1 MLIIKLAIVNNRR
14 MDFYSK
20 FQGHEAA
27 AVQIQEQRV
36 CCGILVH
43 VVERARISGRN
54 SACRGWFDVGCCR
67 STYYHR
73 LCGLSLLQSEESQI
87 RHYGVKAFRGTLPK
101 AMQHLENDQ
110 SFLRDA
116 LLCGRV
122 IVAVV
127 DDVIR
132 YCLGP
137 PWYNNSSMRTFLPES
152 GVTFVRNFYPDST
165 PTSTF
170 YPCSLNLCKSLFA
183 SNCPIQS

>member
-1 MLIIKLAIVNNRR
+1 

-36 CCGILVH
+36 RSGILVH

-73 LCGLSLLQSEESQI
+73 LCGLSLLQGEESQI
-87 RHYGVKAFRGTLPK
+87 RHYGVRAFWGTLPK
-101 AMQHLENDQ
+101 AMQHSENDQ
-110 SFLRDA
+110 SSLRDA
-116 LLCGRV
+116 LLCVRV

-132 YCLGP
+132 YSLGP
-137 PWYNNSSMRTFLPES
+137 PWYNNSSMQTFLPES
-152 GVTFVRNFYPDST
+152 EATFAWNLYPDST
-165 PTSTF
+165 PTLTF
-170 YPCSLNLCKSLFA
+170 YPCSLNVCKPLFA
-183 SNCPIQS
+183 SNCLIQS